1 MKKLACVLA
10 LLSGLGCSRAR
21 PLTVGS
27 KNFTEQIVLGE
38 IVAQQLERRLGG
50 KVDRKLDLG
59 GTLLAQHAL
68 RSGEI
73 ALYLESTGTALTAV
87 LTLAPLSDP
96 AAVLER
102 VRAEYRKRW
111 RLEWLDP
118 LGFDNTF
125 AMVVR
130 GPDARSQ
137 GIATLTDAARRK
149 QGWTLGVGYEFL
161 QRPDG
166 LAGLLQTYHLPL
178 AGAPKS
184 MDLGLLYSA
193 LEQKQVDMA
202 AANATDGMLSVL
214 DVKVLR
220 DDRHYFPPYQAAVIV
235 RAESL
240 AGHPGLRA
248 ALDQLAGRPIG
259 VGSGDSTV
267 AARRPALLSA
277 LSGSRDRARRKPRRS
292 SRPARGAGP
301 ARRQALRRRDARSE
315 SPSGWQAPAGRR
327 GGPPVARYHSV
338 RNITF
343 AILLLA
349 ARLEPLLHSVKGG
362 EYAESSESVGSGGIP
377 DPLRRVRREKG
388 SQRCVHRGRPG
399 RKPYRARGTPS
410 ACHAPLLWRF

>member
-1 MKKLACVLA
+1 MVRCAIVVLP
-10 LLSGLGCSRAR
+10 LVLGLGCSRTH

-59 GTLLAQHAL
+59 GTLLAQQAL
-68 RSGEI
+68 RNGEI
-73 ALYLESTGTALTAV
+73 DLYPEYTGTALTAV
-87 LTLAPLSDP
+87 LKLAPSSDP

-111 RLEWLDP
+111 QLEWLDP

-130 GPDARSQ
+130 GPDARAQ
-137 GIATLTDAARRK
+137 GIETISDAARRP
-149 QGWTLGVGYEFL
+149 QSWTLGVGYEFL

-166 LAGLLQTYHLPL
+166 LAGLLQTYRLPL

-220 DDRHYFPPYQAAVIV
+220 DDRHYFPPYQAALIV

-240 AGHPGLRA
+240 TAHPGLRA
-248 ALDQLAGRPIG
+248 ALDQL
-259 VGSGDSTV
+259 SGKFTADV
-267 AARRPALLSA
+267 M
-277 LSGSRDRARRKPRRS
+277 RS
-292 SRPARGAGP
+292 LNHQVDGKHR
-301 ARRQALRRRDARSE
+301 
-315 SPSGWQAPAGRR
+315 
-327 GGPPVARYHSV
+327 PVAEVAREWLATV
-338 RNITF
+338 R
-343 AILLLA
+343 
-349 ARLEPLLHSVKGG
+349 
-362 EYAESSESVGSGGIP
+362 
-377 DPLRRVRREKG
+377 
-388 SQRCVHRGRPG
+388 
-399 RKPYRARGTPS
+399 
-410 ACHAPLLWRF
+410 